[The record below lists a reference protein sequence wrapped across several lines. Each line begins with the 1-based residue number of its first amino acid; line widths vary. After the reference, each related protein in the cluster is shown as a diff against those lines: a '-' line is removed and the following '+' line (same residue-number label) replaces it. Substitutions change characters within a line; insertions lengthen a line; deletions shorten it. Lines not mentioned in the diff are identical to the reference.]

1 MDSFAVNRGMIELAK
16 KSNKTQL
23 IINLTAVRTA
33 GIRLNS
39 NLIDLAQVVGDE
51 KKTGGSE

>member
-1 MDSFAVNRGMIELAK
+1 MIELAK